1 MHKPPR
7 WRDKAMDEYKALSQI
22 MMAVT
27 DWHHGHINKES
38 AMGMVE
44 ITLEKY
50 KKFLLEG
57 QNND

>member
-1 MHKPPR
+1 
-7 WRDKAMDEYKALSQI
+7 MDEYKALSQI

-50 KKFLLEG
+50 KKFILEG
-57 QNND
+57 QSND